1 MSEINDFLDGK
12 QSSEI
17 DSFLGPDA
25 PKPAGAI
32 RKVADLGLSVGK
44 GVIAV
49 PEAAVGLANL
59 VTGGHAGK
67 LAESA
72 GVRFKDAKD
81 VLTGWQSDDFK
92 GKQQQFQQADGI
104 LEKTGVALSNP
115 SLIANTVA
123 ESLPLMGAGGV
134 GARAL
139 LGAAPKIGAATA
151 GAIGEGIAGAGSSG
165 EQYRQESTDGLLTGK
180 QAALAGASGAAT
192 AAFGAAGGKL
202 AQKLGIGDIDTMLA
216 GGTTRVAAGA
226 APKGAIRRMAEGAAS
241 EGLLEELPQSLSE
254 QGFQNVALDRPVT
267 QGMEDAGVMGVL
279 TGGVMGAGAG
289 AISRQAQPAPNQAP
303 TDQAPPTGGVVP
315 PPAPPAGPT
324 QSITGTD
331 PAALMGST
339 LGGLGGNA
347 NSSFLDGAREAEV
360 QQIVAAS
367 GGNPGA
373 LAKVAIASI
382 QSGAS
387 GEIQLQQANEADQA
401 AYEQATAEQDKQAA
415 EQDSIDKPITSGPIA
430 EAAMSDDDKRAI
442 MFSNK
447 TVADGGIQYPGTLDG
462 DILNGQT
469 RPYKRWEEAIRRVK
483 MEGKDWRVAK
493 VQDGFVA
500 RRKDANGP
508 STEIQ
513 SGDTGS
519 AGVRST
525 DSPASVGAGAT
536 DGNGV
541 GAQSGR
547 SPDAVLDQAGEL
559 PKRVDAAPVATT
571 RAQPTTLGK
580 QTTATAGLGFT
591 AKDVTRVPN
600 PAPRA
605 DTTPA
610 AQAVEAPAVVES
622 NAAASEGVPAAG
634 SVAVEGDGIDQAA
647 HAAATSPLNDLPQPT
662 DGQKDAGNYKKGHVN
677 LNGLDLSIEN
687 PAGSVRSGKDKSGK
701 AWSNTLQHHYGY
713 IKGTIGNDKDHVDL
727 FVKPSTPTDYNGP
740 VFVIDQVH
748 PDTGRFDEHKVVVGA
763 KNGMEARRIYQANY
777 AKGWKG
783 LKAMTPMPFDQFK
796 TWVKDGPKNKPLSS
810 EDQASQP
817 TEKPNGTQAPETQQ
831 AEAQQSQERAPG
843 QPVEEQNLQAAK
855 NLLAQQKAATGNA
868 VAEGAIRKKLRDLAA
883 KTPISDAKTVSA
895 LDIAAT
901 RLGMG
906 EGKLKGLEFAPAA
919 APVSN
924 TQTADAPELS
934 ESTKARNLLMEL
946 QAKQDANGMVGDD
959 RLETQIN
966 QIKREIAKLDDAQ
979 AEKPGT
985 VNVPPTVAEAFTA
998 QMQKQK
1004 GRITRLKNEADKA
1017 GSLEDKKAAQL
1028 KVTAAE
1034 ATLRQMRLKIF
1045 DAEDAAVKSVEQGIT
1060 SPFNDFADLFQSA
1073 AEEIA
1078 KLTGQNDELDAEMRS
1093 YEVKQ
1098 NPTYSGQ
1105 ENKPQAPVNKA
1116 QAATN
1121 SVAKDALSDREK
1133 AAKAKMHGAL
1143 GKLAALA
1150 SKNTRM
1156 NWTQEEEQQ
1165 LLPIVIELFDG
1176 AMELGA
1182 VSFQQAVA
1190 YVRDFITTNL
1200 DSETADAIPFDTL
1213 QGAYISVAGRHKD
1226 KGVTSKKEVVGYESL
1241 EELAN
1246 SLNTADTPAKDTQN
1260 ATLKLDSTS
1269 PSPLEGVSTE
1279 QVSGTGEVASTG
1291 ESPDGSGRGDP
1302 AGNGSADSAGVQVQR
1317 GVGSDTGA
1325 VPIPARGKRSK
1336 RGSTGQSGIQGD
1348 AGIQPGLG
1356 FVDTAGGTGGLIPA
1370 NPAPNAAPIP
1380 APAFADF
1387 AIEDDFALGEGG
1399 QKTKF
1404 KANIEAI
1411 RLLQQLDAEGRMAT
1425 PTEQAVLAKYVGWGG
1440 LAQAFDEKNADW
1452 SKEYAELKG
1461 LMSADDYADA
1471 RVSTRY
1477 AHFTSRQVVQ
1487 DGIYAALAHF
1497 GFNGGRAL
1505 EGGAGVGNFIGL
1517 MPATMRSAS
1526 RFTAIERE
1534 PFSAK
1539 IARNLYP
1546 QQNVQEADFT
1556 EFVGND
1562 DFYDVAVGNPPF
1574 ASDPQVDRSGRKHLS
1589 GLSLHN
1595 YFFAKEVDMLREGGI
1610 LAQVITNS
1618 FLDAQTD
1625 TARKYI
1631 AEKTKLLGAIRLPNN
1646 AFSKN
1651 ANTEVTTDLIFLQK
1665 LPESEW
1671 GGKAARANAK
1681 EWLSVGQ
1688 ITDAEGRTVALNQY
1702 FIDHPD
1708 MMLGKFGAYG
1718 TMYRG
1723 ESPALVQK
1731 PGQDT
1736 AALLKEAVSKLPANV
1751 YVDRAITNT
1760 ASLQDALIK
1769 TLQNPQV
1776 QEGGYFEEDGKLFQR
1791 IKDIAGEARAQEVTA
1806 QSQWTEKTKLGD
1818 NGFNRIKS
1826 LAGMRSTVR
1835 SLLAAELAN
1844 DASME
1849 ALRKTLND
1857 QYDAY
1862 SKDHGRINDPGTIRV
1877 FGDDPDFPLLASLEY
1892 GYTPAIGLA
1901 AAKSMG
1907 IKMVPSTATKG
1918 PIFTRRVIDAR
1929 QQVAKV
1935 ESPSDALNVSMA
1947 ERGKLDTKY
1956 IGELLGKDADEA
1968 LHELSG
1974 GDSPLLFNDPA
1985 TGEYVL
1991 RDAYL
1996 SGNVRAKLVQA
2007 KQAGMFNNIKALE
2020 AVQPEDV
2027 GAHEINARIGSPWV
2041 PESVYQDFAKSLLGE
2056 GTDAS
2061 IKYVK
2066 ASGGYSSYIHA
2077 GSETANTNT
2086 WGTPDYRGS
2095 DILSA
2100 LLNNKPIKVTFKDP
2114 DGKTHTDVTGTENA
2128 NAKAQ
2133 DMRNRF
2139 QDWLFA
2145 DADRAELL
2153 GRAYND
2159 TNNNYVTRQYDGAWM
2174 TFPGKVPNAIV
2185 EFRRHQ
2191 RNAIARIVQDRTALL
2206 DHVVG
2211 SGKTYTIIAA
2221 AMELRRTGLAKK
2233 PMIAVPNHLVKQW
2246 AADFYKLYPGAN
2258 ILTATKKDFE
2268 KVNRRK
2274 FLAKIATGDWDA
2286 VIIAHSSYGFIRPA
2300 PDFEAAFNTKQVEN
2314 IVKTIREVDN
2324 GDGDKQ
2330 QKKRTI
2336 KQLEGIK
2343 ERLENRIKALRD
2355 KPMDA
2360 LLDFGELGVDQLFV
2374 DEAHM
2379 FKNLMFSTK
2388 MQNIAGLGDSKGS
2401 QRAYDMYVK
2410 ANQLYERNGRGQGVV
2425 FATGT
2430 PVSNSLAEMYHMMR
2444 YLMPKQMEEMGFES
2458 FDAWANTYASVE
2470 QVWMQ
2475 KASADGFKAQN
2486 RMSNF
2491 VNTPELL
2498 KVFDQVSDTVTME
2511 DVKKAFSEENAGREF
2526 PLPKLKGGKR
2536 TPMSLRKSAA
2546 QESYMSDIAKRA
2558 LALEQRKGPPQKGE
2572 DNILV
2577 IMSDARKA
2585 AMDVRLVDPTI
2596 TAREAGGRIDRASQE
2611 LFSRYTQYNDVKGTQ
2626 LVFSDLGTP
2635 LKTAKKELAEYQA
2648 LKDRIEAGYGDEL
2661 VGRAALGDEAAQ
2673 AKIDDA
2679 EDAQEELEA
2688 KGRDW
2693 LGAMQAAERG
2703 FSVYDDLKAALIEK
2717 GIPEG
2722 EIAFIHDYN
2731 TDEQK
2736 AGLFRKVNSGQ
2747 IRVLLGSTQKLG
2759 AGTNV
2764 QERLVALHHL
2774 DVPWK
2779 PSDVEQREG
2788 RIIRQGN
2795 TLAPVEG
2802 RTGGLPGFEVEILAY
2817 VTQDTLDMRMW
2828 QVQETKLKMI
2838 NQLRTRKI
2846 GRDIENAF
2854 EDLELSAGEMQAAAT
2869 GNIDLLREI
2878 QIKGE
2883 IKKLEQRKRAF
2894 DAQKSDLQSRKKSVA
2909 QKLESLPAKIES
2921 SKGMAEASDQYRKE
2935 LADIGNDFKA
2945 TIDGKDYTDPKE
2957 AGAVLL
2963 AMIDN
2968 KVYMQRQADGKY
2980 GGRQLT
2986 EAQVAA
2992 EPEQDKKAADYNPWV
3007 ARPVPL
3013 SVNMNGEVFTS
3024 RDKLT
3029 EAFSNLRGDKDPIA
3043 WTMDGKTFNRRT
3055 QIEGAIRQAV
3065 ADSIAEEQVKEVGQL
3080 GPFTVSVEGQSGRYE
3095 KVLDVVLT
3103 YKGQTISNARGLGA
3117 PDATTAERTVP
3128 VVVRMAENLAV
3139 SARQQHEYEKRQLE
3153 QAKKEKAELEQAAV
3167 LADWPDQ
3174 PKLEELRKKHQE
3186 VLKNLSSAGVAT
3198 TADGE
3203 TLEGAMGAIP
3213 DATGNT
3219 TDVAFSRPKFSR
3231 GAQSQANES
3240 VERLARGI
3248 ASHWENPPNVAI
3260 AFDMDD
3266 PAIPESVRKEDQR
3279 QRSGGA
3285 SGTPEGFYFKG
3296 TVYLM
3301 SSKLGTPNDVAR
3313 VLFHEALGHAG
3324 LRGAF
3329 GGSLEPI
3336 LREVSVMRRA
3346 EVDAKLKQ
3354 YGLKGINKIDRLIAA
3369 EEVLAEL
3376 AQTRPDIGFV
3386 KRAIAAIRTWL
3397 RQNVPGFNNLRLSDN
3412 ELIQNYILPARAW
3425 VERGGPGGGGGG
3437 LPAMSRAD
3445 QTDTPAFR
3453 KWFGDSKVVD
3463 DNGKP
3468 LVVYHGSTRGG
3479 IRNATVQHSFFT
3491 SSQDVARTYS
3501 EDDYSGAKGEDP
3513 IVQEVFLRMENPLV
3527 ADAEGNAWMRVP
3539 FEGKNYT
3546 TDDLARLAKKRG
3558 HDGVIIKNLEDNV
3571 NEEELPPSDVYITLG
3586 GKAQIK
3592 SATGNNGDFDA
3603 ENPDIR
3609 FSRSLGDT
3617 LASATNSVRDVA
3629 LPAGYKVN
3637 DLIGSV
3643 PGKLNWWH
3651 RSVGTMYNLAQRSAP
3666 FKRVFDSVQTF
3677 INDVSYYA
3685 TEAADLAPNI
3695 LPKLE
3700 TWKDIAKSP
3709 LSAADTKAISAPI
3722 FEGTLIW
3729 ARDESG
3735 KPVKVETL
3743 EAAAAQ
3749 LTPEQKAQ
3757 RLLRGDHISQQVLK
3771 MLQGLPVDQF
3781 ETIINGKYERDML
3794 KAGVVWTDAELK
3806 SIFNLTDKQIPLYRE
3821 FRKATDKSL
3830 TNLAIADMLRFGG
3843 EDVMPIR
3850 EQVLASK
3857 DVSEASETLRDYLLS
3872 LTDLDPDRADVLT
3885 DTADKMIEKGDRAK
3899 DLIDRGYAPLSRFGQ
3914 YTLDVVHDGERVYF
3928 SMFESKWE
3936 AARMNRQMQA
3946 EYPGAK
3952 ITQGTVS
3959 EQAYKMFAGV
3969 SPETL
3974 ELFGDMLGLEAQG
3987 DDASAKAF
3995 QEYLKLAKSSRS
4007 AMKRL
4012 IHRKG
4017 IAGFNEDAGRVLA
4030 GFVYSNARQTASSL
4044 HMGEMTNAANDISQT
4059 QGELKDAAVKLVDY
4073 IKNPQEEAQKLRG
4086 LLFAQYIGGSVASA
4100 MVNMTQ
4106 PLTMTF
4112 PWLSQYGGVASAAKQ
4127 MTAAMKDSG
4136 KKLTGDAKLDAAL
4149 HRAEEDGTVSPQ
4161 EVHQLL
4167 QQSMGKGALQSGDGT
4182 TAGNAMATANN
4193 TLSRFSLG
4201 WGKLFS
4207 VAEQFNRRVT
4217 FIAAYRTAVTQGMAD
4232 PDAFARKAVA
4242 ETQGIY
4248 NRGNKPQWARGALGS
4263 TLFTFKQY
4271 SIAYVEM
4278 LSRMAKAGKPGSKER
4293 AQGQKAAL
4301 LALGVLFLM
4310 SGAGGIPG
4318 ADDLDDL
4325 ISGALQAL
4333 GYNFDSK
4340 ARRKEFFVSLFG
4352 EGGAQFVERGV
4363 SGLPGVPIDVS
4374 GRMGLG
4380 NLVPGTGLFTKKTD
4394 HTRDVAELA
4403 GPAGDLAKRTF
4414 EAAGKLIK
4422 GDAVGSAVSVSP
4434 KAFQN
4439 LHQAYD
4445 MANMGMYRDASG
4457 KKVVDTDGYDA
4468 IAKAIGFQPT
4478 DVKRI
4483 QDASIEVQRMIGL
4496 NKMRESEI
4504 ADKWALGMFEKNPA
4518 KVEDARNDLKT
4529 WNADNPS
4536 SPIRIN
4542 FGQIIKRVQ
4551 KMNETKTQR
4560 IAKTAPREIRETVRR
4575 ELATQ

>member
-1 MSEINDFLDGK
+1 MAFEF
-12 QSSEI
+12 
-17 DSFLGPDA
+17 DA
-25 PKPAGAI
+25 STAKAEEAFDPSTATLEKPASAA
-32 RKVADLGLSVGK
+32 RKLGDLGLSVAK
-44 GVIAV
+44 GVVAV
-49 PEAAVGLANL
+49 PETVVGLADL
-59 VTGGHAGK
+59 VSGGRAGK
-67 LAESA
+67 FVEDS
-72 GVRFKDAKD
+72 GVRFKDAKS
-81 VLTGWQSDDFK
+81 VLSGFQSDDYK
-92 GKQQQFQQADGI
+92 GKQQQFNDAEGFID
-104 LEKTGVALSNP
+104 KAGVALTNP
-115 SLIANTVA
+115 SLISNAIA
-123 ESLPLMGAGGV
+123 ESVPMIGAVGV

-139 LGAAPKIGAATA
+139 MAAAPKVGA
-151 GAIGEGIAGAGSSG
+151 
-165 EQYRQESTDGLLTGK
+165 
-180 QAALAGASGAAT
+180 
-192 AAFGAAGGKL
+192 
-202 AQKLGIGDIDTMLA
+202 
-216 GGTTRVAAGA
+216 VAAGA
-226 APKGAIRRMAEGAAS
+226 AGEGIVGAGSAAEGIRQETEDGYITGTQAGLAGLSGVVGGVFGALGGKVSNKLGIADADTAIAGGTLEAGARGADKGIIRRAAEGALS
-241 EGLLEELPQSLSE
+241 EGVLEELPQSLSE
-254 QGFQNVALDRPVT
+254 QALHNVALGKDWS
-267 QGMEDAGVMGVL
+267 QDLDAAAAMGL
-279 TGGVMGAGAG
+279 LSGGAMGAGMGALSRNTPLPPATVPPGPDLALDPSTQLATVQSEEVGAPNVAQTTPPDGRAALTAQQAQQQQERDAQLAAQRAVASHDDEILASTGALDPIKPSQAMGITPEAGPLSRVAAG
-289 AISRQAQPAPNQAP
+289 AVDGGIHDEIQQTQVVDQDRAVYEAHMAQQ
-303 TDQAPPTGGVVP
+303 
-315 PPAPPAGPT
+315 
-324 QSITGTD
+324 
-331 PAALMGST
+331 
-339 LGGLGGNA
+339 
-347 NSSFLDGAREAEV
+347 EAEA
-360 QQIVAAS
+360 QQQDTATQ
-367 GGNPGA
+367 
-373 LAKVAIASI
+373 AI
-382 QSGAS
+382 
-387 GEIQLQQANEADQA
+387 
-401 AYEQATAEQDKQAA
+401 TK
-415 EQDSIDKPITSGPIA
+415 GPLA
-430 EAAMSDDDKRAI
+430 EAQMSEEDKRAVL
-442 MFSNK
+442 FSNQA
-447 TVADGGIQYPGTLDG
+447 VADGGRKYEGTQDG
-462 DILNGQT
+462 DILNGMGAPFAT
-469 RPYKRWEEAIRRVK
+469 RFAAARRAK
-483 MEGKDWRVAK
+483 LEGTGWTIAPVF
-493 VQDGFVA
+493 DGFVA
-500 RRKDANGP
+500 RLKDAFNVSPTTGTEP
-508 STEIQ
+508 GSTEPAGPVGDNAVGGVEFGQLDRLSEGDNPSGAVADYVGQ
-513 SGDTGS
+513 SGE
-519 AGVRST
+519 
-525 DSPASVGAGAT
+525 
-536 DGNGV
+536 
-541 GAQSGR
+541 
-547 SPDAVLDQAGEL
+547 QAGGGN
-559 PKRVDAAPVATT
+559 AAPVAQGNP
-571 RAQPTTLGK
+571 QPKSLGT
-580 QTTATAGLGFT
+580 QVTASAGPGFT
-591 AKDVTRVPN
+591 AKDVLRVEN
-600 PAPRA
+600 P
-605 DTTPA
+605 TPA
-610 AQAVEAPAVVES
+610 ANEPTARTEATPDAQAQAVGANTDAAEPAPGARTAQVEANGVE
-622 NAAASEGVPAAG
+622 
-634 SVAVEGDGIDQAA
+634 
-647 HAAATSPLNDLPQPT
+647 
-662 DGQKDAGNYKKGHVN
+662 K
-677 LNGLDLSIEN
+677 N
-687 PAGSVRSGKDKSGK
+687 PAGSAGSAGKPAPGPASLGSVK
-701 AWSNTLQHHYGY
+701 ADMDHLFGIPQKRAKA
-713 IKGTIGNDKDHVDL
+713 IDRIAKGSAYFGNPMKAGE
-727 FVKPSTPTDYNGP
+727 FIT
-740 VFVIDQVH
+740 
-748 PDTGRFDEHKVVVGA
+748 
-763 KNGMEARRIYQANY
+763 KNGLKDTHKAVKTSATRWDIVSKQEAPVAPADTAQA
-777 AKGWKG
+777 AI
-783 LKAMTPMPFDQFK
+783 
-796 TWVKDGPKNKPLSS
+796 KPVATTQGQ
-810 EDQASQP
+810 D
-817 TEKPNGTQAPETQQ
+817 NGTQTTKAKPSK
-831 AEAQQSQERAPG
+831 AQQPAETPEG
-843 QPVEEQNLQAAK
+843 
-855 NLLAQQKAATGNA
+855 
-868 VAEGAIRKKLRDLAA
+868 VAEIEWTRTRNVDRMVLILKAGFPQVTADKLQFKSWENLAPRVQD
-883 KTPISDAKTVSA
+883 KLVKV
-895 LDIAAT
+895 
-901 RLGMG
+901 MG
-906 EGKLKGLEFAPAA
+906 PDA
-919 APVSN
+919 APVRN
-924 TQTADAPELS
+924 MQTANAAELS
-934 ESTKARNLLMEL
+934 PVTKARNMLMEL

-966 QIKREIAKLDDAQ
+966 QIKREIAQ
-979 AEKPGT
+979 
-985 VNVPPTVAEAFTA
+985 
-998 QMQKQK
+998 
-1004 GRITRLKNEADKA
+1004 
-1017 GSLEDKKAAQL
+1017 LE
-1028 KVTAAE
+1028 
-1034 ATLRQMRLKIF
+1034 
-1045 DAEDAAVKSVEQGIT
+1045 
-1060 SPFNDFADLFQSA
+1060 
-1073 AEEIA
+1073 
-1078 KLTGQNDELDAEMRS
+1078 GQNDELDAEMQS
-1093 YEVKQ
+1093 YEAKP
-1098 NPTYSGQ
+1098 NPTYSGAKSSSPAIQ
-1105 ENKPQAPVNKA
+1105 DFIDGKRDDVPSIEEVKAETKQPLAPADNAPV
-1116 QAATN
+1116 ATET
-1121 SVAKDALSDREK
+1121 VAKPDAKAALSDEAK
-1133 AAKAKMHGAL
+1133 AAKAKMFNAL
-1143 GKLAALA
+1143 GKLAHLA
-1150 SKNTRM
+1150 GKNTRM

-1176 AMELGA
+1176 AIELGS
-1182 VSFQQAVA
+1182 VSFKQAVA
-1190 YVRDFITTNL
+1190 YVRDFIANGI
-1200 DSETADAIPFDTL
+1200 DQETADAIPFDTL

-1226 KGVTSKKEVVGYESL
+1226 KPVTSKKTVAGFDSL
-1241 EELAN
+1241 EELEK
-1246 SLNTADTPAKDTQN
+1246 SEDEADTPAKDTQN

-1269 PSPLEGVSTE
+1269 PNPLEGVSTE
-1279 QVSGTGEVASTG
+1279 QVSGTGEVAPTG

-1302 AGNGSADSAGVQVQR
+1302 EGNGSTDSAGVQVSG

-1325 VPIPARGKRSK
+1325 VPVPARGKRSK
-1336 RGSTGQSGIQGD
+1336 RGSAGQSGVQGD

-1387 AIEDDFALGEGG
+1387 TIEDDFALGEGG
-1399 QKTKF
+1399 QKAKF
-1404 KANIEAI
+1404 KGNIEAI
-1411 RLLQQLDAEGRMAT
+1411 RLLTQLDTDGRMAT

-1440 LAQAFDEKNADW
+1440 LAQAFDEDNADW
-1452 SKEYAELKG
+1452 SKEYTELKG
-1461 LMSADDYADA
+1461 LMSERDYADA

-1487 DGIYAALAHF
+1487 DGIYAALERF
-1497 GFNGGRAL
+1497 GFAGGRAL

-1546 QQNVQEADFT
+1546 QQNIQEADFT

-1618 FLDAQTD
+1618 FMDAQTD

-1681 EWLSVGQ
+1681 EWLAVGQ
-1688 ITDAEGRTVALNQY
+1688 ITDAEGRTVPLNQY
-1702 FIDHPD
+1702 FIDHPE

-1723 ESPALVQK
+1723 ESTALVQK

-1806 QSQWTEKTKLGD
+1806 QSQWTEETKLGD

-1844 DASME
+1844 DANME

-1857 QYDAY
+1857 QYDAFT
-1862 SKDHGRINDPGTIRV
+1862 KDHGRINDPGTIRV

-1907 IKMVPSTATKG
+1907 IKMVPSTANKG

-1935 ESPSDALNVSMA
+1935 ESPADALNVSMA
-1947 ERGKLDTKY
+1947 ERGRLDTKY

-2020 AVQPEDV
+2020 TVQPEDV

-2077 GSETANTNT
+2077 GSDTANTNT

-2100 LLNNKPIKVTFKDP
+2100 LLNNKPVKVTYKDAE
-2114 DGKTHTDVTGTENA
+2114 GKTHTDVTGTENA

-2133 DMRNRF
+2133 EMRDKF
-2139 QDWLFA
+2139 QDWLFS

-2211 SGKTYTIIAA
+2211 SGKTYTVIAS

-2268 KVNRRK
+2268 KSNRRK

-2324 GDGDKQ
+2324 GDGEKQ

-2355 KPMDA
+2355 KPMDS

-2444 YLMPKQMEEMGFES
+2444 YLMPTQMEEMGFES

-2511 DVKKAFSEENAGREF
+2511 DVKKAFSEENQGREF

-2546 QESYMSDIAKRA
+2546 QEAYMADIANRA
-2558 LALEQRKGPPQKGE
+2558 LALEKRKGPPQKGE

-2596 TAREAGGRIDRASQE
+2596 TVREAGGRIDRASQE
-2611 LFSRYTQYNDVKGTQ
+2611 LFARYKQYNDVKGTQ

-2635 LKTAKKELAEYQA
+2635 LKTAKKELAEYQV

-2661 VGRAALGDEAAQ
+2661 LGRAALGDEAAQ

-2717 GIPEG
+2717 GIPEN

-2747 IRVLLGSTQKLG
+2747 IRILLGSTQKLG

-2788 RIIRQGN
+2788 RVIRQGN

-2802 RTGGLPGFEVEILAY
+2802 RAGGLPGFEVEILAY

-2894 DAQKSDLQSRKKSVA
+2894 DAQKSDLQSRKNSVS

-2921 SKGMAEASDQYRKE
+2921 SKGMAEASDQYRTE
-2935 LADIGNDFKA
+2935 LAAIGEGFKA
-2945 TIDGKDYTDPKE
+2945 TIDGKDYTDAKE

-2992 EPEQDKKAADYNPWV
+2992 EPEQDKKAADYNPWA

-3029 EAFSNLRGDKDPIA
+3029 EAFSNLRGDREPIA
-3043 WTMDGKTFNRRT
+3043 WTFGGEAFNRRT
-3055 QIEGAIRQAV
+3055 QIATAIRQAV
-3065 ADSIAEEQVKEVGQL
+3065 AESIADEQVKEIGKL
-3080 GPFTVSVEGQSGRYE
+3080 GPFSVSVEGQSAKLE

-3103 YKGQTISNARGLGA
+3103 YMGQTISNARSLYAVDEAGI
-3117 PDATTAERTVP
+3117 ERTVP
-3128 VVVRMAENLAV
+3128 VVVVMAENLAV

-3153 QAKKEKAELEQAAV
+3153 NAKREKAELDAAPV
-3167 LADWPDQ
+3167 SGDWPDQ
-3174 PKLEELRKKHQE
+3174 PKLVELRKKHQE
-3186 VLKNLSSAGVAT
+3186 VLRNLSSAGVTA

-3213 DATGNT
+3213 DTTANT
-3219 TDVAFSRPKFSR
+3219 TDVVFSRPTFSR

-3248 ASHWENPPNVAI
+3248 ASHWENPPEVVI
-3260 AFDMDD
+3260 AFDMND
-3266 PAIPESVRKEDQR
+3266 PVIPEKVRAEDQR

-3285 SGTPEGFYFKG
+3285 SGTPEGFYYKG

-3301 SSKLGTPNDVAR
+3301 SSKLGTPNDIAR
-3313 VLFHEALGHAG
+3313 VLFHESLGHYG
-3324 LRGAF
+3324 LRGTF
-3329 GGSLEPI
+3329 GKALRPI
-3336 LREVSVMRRA
+3336 LRGVAMMRKA
-3346 EVDAKLKQ
+3346 EVDAKITQ
-3354 YGLKGINKIDRLIAA
+3354 YGLKMGSQLDRFTAA

-3376 AQTRPDIGFV
+3376 AQTKPELGFV
-3386 KRAIAAIRTWL
+3386 QRAIAAVRTWL
-3397 RQNVPGFNNLRLSDN
+3397 RQNVPGFNNMRLSDN

-3445 QTDTPAFR
+3445 
-3453 KWFGDSKVVD
+3453 
-3463 DNGKP
+3463 
-3468 LVVYHGSTRGG
+3468 
-3479 IRNATVQHSFFT
+3479 
-3491 SSQDVARTYS
+3491 
-3501 EDDYSGAKGEDP
+3501 
-3513 IVQEVFLRMENPLV
+3513 
-3527 ADAEGNAWMRVP
+3527 DAETM
-3539 FEGKNYT
+3539 
-3546 TDDLARLAKKRG
+3546 
-3558 HDGVIIKNLEDNV
+3558 
-3571 NEEELPPSDVYITLG
+3571 
-3586 GKAQIK
+3586 
-3592 SATGNNGDFDA
+3592 
-3603 ENPDIR
+3603 
-3609 FSRSLGDT
+3609 FSRSVGDT
-3617 LASATNSVRDVA
+3617 LTSATNSVRDVA

-3651 RSVGTMYNLAQRSAP
+3651 KTVGTQYNLAQRSTA
-3666 FKRVFDSVQTF
+3666 FKRVFDGVQNF
-3677 INDVSYYA
+3677 INDVSYFA
-3685 TEAADLAPNI
+3685 TEAADLAPTI

-3700 TWKDIAKSP
+3700 SWKDITRAAMSPEDAKA
-3709 LSAADTKAISAPI
+3709 LSRPV
-3722 FEGTLIW
+3722 FEGTLLW
-3729 ARDESG
+3729 GRDTSG
-3735 KPVKVETL
+3735 KPVKMEVL
-3743 EAAAAQ
+3743 EAEAAKIPTAD
-3749 LTPEQKAQ
+3749 KAQ
-3757 RLLRGDHISQQVLK
+3757 ILIRKNLVSNQVMTMWRGMQL
-3771 MLQGLPVDQF
+3771 DQYNALI
-3781 ETIINGKYERDML
+3781 ESKYEREML
-3794 KAGVVWTDAELK
+3794 RPGVVWKDAELK
-3806 SIFNLTDKQIPLYRE
+3806 SMFGLNEKQIPLYKE
-3821 FRKATDKSL
+3821 FRAATNKSL
-3830 TNLAIADMLRFGG
+3830 TNLAITDMLRYAGK
-3843 EDVMPIR
+3843 DAAPIR
-3850 EQVLASK
+3850 DVVQSSK
-3857 DVSEASETLRDYLLS
+3857 TAMEAAETLRDYLLS
-3872 LTDLDPDRADVLT
+3872 LTDDGDSARTNVLT
-3885 DTADKMIEKGDRAK
+3885 DTANTIIDKGTRAL

-3914 YTLDVVHDGERVYF
+3914 HTVDVLDAEGERVYF
-3928 SMFESKWE
+3928 GMFESTMD
-3936 AARMNRQMQA
+3936 AAKMARDMTA
-3946 EYPGAK
+3946 LHPGATVK
-3952 ITQGTVS
+3952 RDTVS
-3959 EQAYKMFAGV
+3959 QEEYKLFAGV

-3974 ELFGDMLGLEAQG
+3974 ELFGDMLGLEAKG
-3987 DDASAKAF
+3987 DDAAAKAF
-3995 QEYLKLAKSSRS
+3995 QTYIKLAKNNRSS
-4007 AMKRL
+4007 MKRL
-4012 IHRKG
+4012 MTRKG
-4017 IAGFNEDAGRVLA
+4017 IAGFSEDAGRVLA
-4030 GFVYSNARQTASSL
+4030 GFVYSNARQSSKNL
-4044 HMGEMTNAANDISQT
+4044 HMGEMSEAASVVGQNPDGT
-4059 QGELKDAAVKLVDY
+4059 KNGDGELKDAAVQLVDY
-4073 IKNPQEEAQKLRG
+4073 IQNPMEEAQAVRG
-4086 LLFAQYIGGSVASA
+4086 LMFAQYIGGSVASA
-4100 MVNMTQ
+4100 MVNLTQ
-4106 PLTMTF
+4106 PITMTF
-4112 PWLSQYGGVASAAKQ
+4112 PWLSQYGGGIKAAKQ
-4127 MTAAMKDSG
+4127 MTAAMQDALKAR
-4136 KKLTGDAKLDAAL
+4136 TGDAKLDAAIK
-4149 HRAEEDGTVSPQ
+4149 RAEEDGTVSPQ
-4161 EVHQLL
+4161 EVHQLM
-4167 QQSMGKGALQSGDGT
+4167 QQSQGKGALRSGDGT
-4182 TAGNAMATANN
+4182 TAGNALATAQNGVA
-4193 TLSRFSLG
+4193 RLG
-4201 WGKLFS
+4201 LAWGKLFG

-4217 FIAAYRTAVTQGMAD
+4217 FIAAFRTAVAEGMAD
-4232 PDAFARKAVA
+4232 PDGFARKAIS

-4248 NRGNKPQWARGALGS
+4248 NKGNKPKWARGAIGA
-4263 TLFTFKQY
+4263 TLFTFKQF
-4271 SIAYVEM
+4271 SVSYVEM
-4278 LSRMAKAGKPGSKER
+4278 LSRMAKNGPEGK
-4293 AQGQKAAL
+4293 KAAA

-4310 SGAGGIPG
+4310 AGAGGFPG
-4318 ADDLDDL
+4318 AEDLDDI
-4325 ISGALQAL
+4325 ISGVLQSM
-4333 GYNFDSK
+4333 GYNFDSAAKRK
-4340 ARRKEFFVSLFG
+4340 AFFVELFG
-4352 EGGAQFVERGV
+4352 EGGARFMESGI

-4380 NLVPGTGLFTKKTD
+4380 NLIPGTGLFTKKTD
-4394 HTRDVAELA
+4394 HTRDVTEVL
-4403 GPAGDLAKRTF
+4403 GPVGDLAKRGF
-4414 EAAGKLIK
+4414 EAAGKAI
-4422 GDAVGSAVSVSP
+4422 GGHVFGVDGAIMTASP
-4434 KAFQN
+4434 VAARN
-4439 LHQAYD
+4439 LVKAYD
-4445 MANMGMYRDASG
+4445 MYTTGMYRDQSG
-4457 KKVVDTDGYDA
+4457 KKVIDVDGSDVL
-4468 IAKAIGFQPT
+4468 AKAIGFQPN
-4478 DVKRI
+4478 DVKRV
-4483 QDASIEVQRMIGL
+4483 QDAGQEAVRMIGL

-4504 ADKWALGMFEKNPA
+4504 ADEWAKGLFEKDVEKVKAAREDLA
-4518 KVEDARNDLKT
+4518 K
-4529 WNADNPS
+4529 WNATNPE
-4536 SPIRIN
+4536 SPIS
-4542 FGQIIKRVQ
+4542 IKFSQVLSRVKQ
-4551 KMNETKTQR
+4551 MNMTKEQR
-4560 IAKTAPREIRETVRR
+4560 IAKTAPAEIRAAVRQ
-4575 ELATQ
+4575 ELEAR